1 MTGIIFVDALEELPM
16 LSQRLVKTRTPL
28 FALGAVACAVLLAG
42 CDEYVHITR
51 DPDVHIPR
59 HATWA
64 WRPAQEEGS
73 RRGSRPVTSRDV
85 ITRGETRGET
95 VTREDHADYDVLRGK
110 VKAAIDRNMTE
121 KGFKEA
127 SDPQEADFLVDFH
140 IAVRRR
146 NMTVERVYPGAY
158 PGLVCGPFGCYS
170 GWGYGPA
177 AVGYENIHFREGT
190 IVIDVVQNATDHS
203 VYRAVG
209 AKPVRRDTFSFTQDE
224 VNGLVHHLLK
234 DLKPSKK

>member
-1 MTGIIFVDALEELPM
+1 M
-16 LSQRLVKTRTPL
+16 LSRRLWSARGPL
-28 FALGAVACAVLLAG
+28 FTAAALACAVLLGG

-51 DPDVHIPR
+51 DRDAHIAR

-85 ITRGETRGET
+85 ITRGET
-95 VTREDHADYDVLRGK
+95 VTREDNADNDVLRGK
-110 VKAAIDRNMTE
+110 VKTAIERNLRE

-127 SDPQEADFLVDFH
+127 SDPAAADFLVDFH
-140 IAVRRR
+140 IGVRRR
-146 NMTVERVYPGAY
+146 NVTVERVYPGAY

-177 AVGYENIHFREGT
+177 AVGYENIRFREGT
-190 IVIDVVQNATDHS
+190 IVVDLVQTPANHL

-209 AKPVRRDTFSFTQDE
+209 EKPVRRDTFSFSQDE

-234 DLKPSKK
+234 DLNPSKR

>member
-1 MTGIIFVDALEELPM
+1 M
-16 LSQRLVKTRTPL
+16 LSRRLSRARHP
-28 FALGAVACAVLLAG
+28 LGAAGAIACAVMIAG
-42 CDEYVHITR
+42 CDEYGRTTGDR
-51 DPDVHIPR
+51 DVQSAR
-59 HATWA
+59 HARWA
-64 WRPAQEEGS
+64 WRPAQEES
-73 RRGSRPVTSRDV
+73 RRGSRPVVSRDV
-85 ITRGETRGET
+85 ITRNET
-95 VTREDHADYDVLRGK
+95 VNREDNAGNEAFRGK
-110 VKAAIDRNMTE
+110 VKIAIARNLSE
-121 KGFKEA
+121 KGLKEA
-127 SDPQEADFLVDFH
+127 SDPATADFLVDFH

-177 AVGYENIHFREGT
+177 AVGYENIRFREGT
-190 IVIDVVQNATDHS
+190 IVLDIVQNPANHL

-209 AKPVRRDTFSFTQDE
+209 EKPVRRDTFSFTQDE

>member
-1 MTGIIFVDALEELPM
+1 M
-16 LSQRLVKTRTPL
+16 LSQGFLKARGPLVAAG
-28 FALGAVACAVLLAG
+28 ALACAVLLAG

-51 DPDVHIPR
+51 DRDAHIAR

-64 WRPAQEEGS
+64 WRPAKEETS

-85 ITRGETRGET
+85 ITRGERGET
-95 VTREDHADYDVLRGK
+95 ITRDNDADSDVLRGK
-110 VKAAIDRNMTE
+110 VKAAIERNMAE
-121 KGFKEA
+121 KGLKQVE
-127 SDPQEADFLVDFH
+127 DPEDADLVVDFH
-140 IAVRRR
+140 LAVRRR

-158 PGLVCGPFGCYS
+158 PGLVCGPFGCYG

-177 AVGYENIHFREGT
+177 VVGYENIRFREGT
-190 IVIDVVQNATDHS
+190 IVVDVLQNPSNHLI
-203 VYRAVG
+203 YRAVG
-209 AKPVRRDTFSFTQDE
+209 EKPVRRDTFSFSQDE

>member
-1 MTGIIFVDALEELPM
+1 M
-16 LSQRLVKTRTPL
+16 LSQGLLNARAPFFAAGVFASAILLV
-28 FALGAVACAVLLAG
+28 G

-51 DPDVHIPR
+51 DPDVRIAR

-64 WRPAQEEGS
+64 WRPAQEEGG
-73 RRGSRPVTSRDV
+73 RRGSRPVVSRDV
-85 ITRGETRGET
+85 ISRNET
-95 VTREDHADYDVLRGK
+95 VTREDTADNEALRGK
-110 VKAAIDRNMTE
+110 VKSAIEQNLTQ
-121 KGFKEA
+121 KGLKEA
-127 SDPQEADFLVDFH
+127 NDPATADFLVDFH
-140 IAVRRR
+140 IGVNRR
-146 NMTVERVYPGAY
+146 NVTVGRVYPGAY

-190 IVIDVVQNATDHS
+190 IVLDVVQSPANHL

-209 AKPVRRDTFSFTQDE
+209 EKPVRGDTFSFTQEE